1 MSRLFR
7 NQILFAGLEEGTITT
22 TSVAALQLGYR
33 YELFNNGFL
42 LFRTNALVNN
52 FISTNNLLQ
61 KPNFLSGHALSFGYN
76 FALGPLEVSAMYS
89 DQTGKFHSYINL
101 GISF

>member
-1 MSRLFR
+1 MFR

-22 TSVAALQLGYR
+22 PSVAAMQLGFR
-33 YELFNNGFL
+33 YQLFNNGYAIA
-42 LFRTNALVNN
+42 RANALINN
-52 FISTNNLLQ
+52 FISTNNILQ
-61 KPNFLSGHALSFGYN
+61 KPNFLSGYALSFGYN

-89 DQTGKFHSYINL
+89 DQSRRIHSYINL